1 MGDCL
6 EIIVDR
12 LLREF
17 KVGANVGKPQVAY
30 RNRHETA
37 EADGSFIRQ
46 GTGQNQYGVCSLR
59 VEPNARGAGFSFVNE
74 VAGALIPAEF
84 IQAVREGAETS
95 YQNGPLAGYP
105 MVDVKASLVKAD
117 VHDSDS
123 SEVAFNVA
131 GALAF
136 KNACEQAEP
145 TLLEPVMAM
154 EIVVPDDYIG
164 DVIGQVNSKRGEVTR
179 MEVAAT
185 HSLFTPMYHSQILL
199 DTQRN

>member
-1 MGDCL
+1 
-6 EIIVDR
+6 
-12 LLREF
+12 
-17 KVGANVGKPQVAY
+17 
-30 RNRHETA
+30 
-37 EADGSFIRQ
+37 
-46 GTGQNQYGVCSLR
+46 
-59 VEPNARGAGFSFVNE
+59 
-74 VAGALIPAEF
+74 
-84 IQAVREGAETS
+84 
-95 YQNGPLAGYP
+95 

-154 EIVVPDDYIG
+154 EIIVPDDYIG

-179 MEVAAT
+179 MEGRGNTQFVHADVPLANTFGYATELRSSTQGRGTYTMQFSHFAPVADET
-185 HSLFTPMYHSQILL
+185 KRRIVGC
-199 DTQRN
+199 